1 MMMSLPKLIQQQMRR
16 EWCIQMRQK
25 KSWANSLVFFG
36 MVMVFFPLTLP
47 VDPQLHRTIASGVVW
62 IAVLLSSLLSAE
74 RLFQTDYDEGVLER
88 WLVSGQPL
96 SMFVLAKVVVHW
108 GLNLLPLLGL
118 SPVIAMLF
126 GLDAHEVVVLG
137 LSLVVGT
144 PVIILLSAFAAALG
158 TTLKQKGVL
167 MGLVLLPLT
176 VPIMILGAATTTAAM
191 AGLPVLG
198 YLAYLLGLSCL
209 AMAVLPFATAAA
221 LREVC

>member
-1 MMMSLPKLIQQQMRR
+1 MMSLPKLIQQQMRR

-47 VDPQLHRTIASGVVW
+47 VDPQLHRTIAPGVVW
-62 IAVLLSSLLSAE
+62 IAVLLSNLLSAE
-74 RLFQTDYDEGVLER
+74 RLFQADYDEGVLEL

-96 SMFVLAKVVVHW
+96 SVFVLAKVVVHW

-126 GLDAHEVVVLG
+126 GLDAREVVVLG

-144 PVIILLSAFAAALG
+144 PVIMLLSAFAAAFG

-176 VPIMILGAATTTAAM
+176 VPIMILGTATTTAVM

-198 YLAYLLGLSCL
+198 YFAYLMGLSCL
-209 AMAVLPFATAAA
+209 AMVALPFVTAAVL
-221 LREVC
+221 RDG